1 MTISGLGNGIGGAD
15 GNGVGGADGNGVGDA
30 DGNGVDDEADES
42 PTPSDIQSIR
52 EEHGAVDPA
61 DPREDRAP
69 VGSDAC
75 AYTSYEDGEA
85 PDEYP
90 KTGAGT
96 EGVARDVWNAL
107 YEVQDPEMPVSVVD
121 LGLIYDVEVEGADN
135 ASDGDGEEVQ
145 VTVEMTLTYTG
156 CPARDVLTNDV
167 RCAAETV
174 SEVANAD
181 VRLRYSPEW
190 NVNMVTDRGRTDLHE
205 FGLSV

>member
-1 MTISGLGNGIGGAD
+1 MTPSGLGND
-15 GNGVGGADGNGVGDA
+15 VGGDGDGTSGDA
-30 DGNGVDDEADES
+30 GDSADDGGYES
-42 PTPSDIQSIR
+42 PTPSDVQSIR
-52 EEHGAVDPA
+52 EEHGVVDPP

-69 VGSDAC
+69 AGSDAC

-90 KTGAGT
+90 KTGAGS

-107 YEVQDPEMPVSVVD
+107 YGVQDPEMPVSVVD
-121 LGLIYDVEVEGADN
+121 LGLIYDVAVEEADGA
-135 ASDGDGEEVQ
+135 SGGDGDEVQ

-156 CPARDVLTNDV
+156 CPARDILTNDV

-174 SEVANAD
+174 PKVTSAEVD
-181 VRLRYSPEW
+181 LRYSPEW
-190 NVNMVTDRGRTDLHE
+190 NVNMVTDRGRADLRE